1 MVAMLAHRG
10 PDGHGFYRDSR
21 AGLAHARLSLIDLA
35 GGFQPIHNHDR
46 SLWLT
51 FNGEIFNYK
60 ELRAELAALGHRFY
74 TQGDGEVIVHAFER
88 YGANAWRMLNGQFA
102 FALWDTRA
110 RCLWLVRDRMGVL
123 PLHYSVAGNH
133 LVFASEAKAIFAGGR
148 VRRDLDPRGI
158 AEAFTLWSTIAP
170 RTAFRDVRS
179 VRPATAL
186 CIDGNLRL
194 TEQRYWEPDP
204 HAAGRETTEQAAE
217 QLHEHLLRSV
227 RLRLRAD
234 VPVGSYVSGG
244 LDSSVLSAY
253 AKNEVGPSLE
263 TFGIRFADPRYD
275 ETAEQRQVAGHLGTR
290 HHEILCDG
298 AAIRG
303 AMADVVWHCEAPL
316 LRTSPIPMFL
326 LSKLVRDNGTKTVL
340 SGEGA
345 DELFAGYTIF
355 KEDQIRRFI
364 GRQPD
369 SAVRPALLSRIHHYV
384 GDARARATP
393 FWRDFFRR
401 NVDDPAHPFHS
412 HLIRWQN
419 NAWTLRLLAPEVQQA
434 ADLAATMER
443 LESNLPAGWQNW
455 DSLLRAQLTEIHGFM
470 SSYLLAS
477 QGDRVAMAHGVEV
490 RYPFL
495 DPDVIDF
502 AMTLPR
508 RHKLLGS
515 RDKIVLRRLAA
526 RLLPPAMAGRKKKP
540 FRAPIA
546 PVLFGTEAR
555 GAFDHILAAGGDG
568 LVDDAAVGRLITKVR
583 LHDGRAAGEREEMG
597 LIGVLTLRML
607 AQQYGPEFDARAEA
621 ARRRLEQSQV
631 HVLEDRVGEGV
642 RAAVGVI

>member
-10 PDGHGFYRDSR
+10 PDGHGFYRDER

-35 GGFQPIHNHDR
+35 GGFQPIHNQDR

-74 TQGDGEVIVHAFER
+74 TEGDGEVIVHAYER
-88 YGANAWRMLNGQFA
+88 YGTNAWRMLNGQFA

-110 RCLWLVRDRMGVL
+110 RCLWLVRDRVGIL
-123 PLHYSVAGNH
+123 PLHYAVVGEH
-133 LVFASEAKAIFAGGR
+133 LVFASEAKALFAGGR
-148 VRRDLDPRGI
+148 VQRDFDPRGI
-158 AEAFTLWSTIAP
+158 AEAFTLWSTLAP
-170 RTAFRDVRS
+170 RTVFRDVRA

-186 CIDGNLRL
+186 RIDGALNL
-194 TEQRYWEPDP
+194 TELRYWEPDP
-204 HAAGRETTEQAAE
+204 HAAADETSAQAVE
-217 QLHEHLLRSV
+217 RLHEQLLRSV

-244 LDSSVLSAY
+244 LDSSVLSTY
-253 AKNEVGPSLE
+253 AKQEFGPSLK

-275 ETAEQRQVAGHLGTR
+275 ETTEQHEVARHLGTR

-298 AAIRG
+298 DAIRG
-303 AMADVVWHCEAPL
+303 ALADVVWHCEAPL

-326 LSKLVRDNGTKTVL
+326 LSKLVRDSGTKTVL

-355 KEDQIRRFI
+355 KEDQIRRFAA
-364 GRQPD
+364 RLPA
-369 SAVRPALLSRIHHYV
+369 SSVRPALLNRIHHYV
-384 GDARARATP
+384 GDARVRATP
-393 FWRDFFRR
+393 FWQDFFRR
-401 NVDDPAHPFHS
+401 NVADTAHPFYS

-419 NAWTLRLLAPEVQQA
+419 NAWTLRLLSPEVQLA
-434 ADLAATMER
+434 ADLPATMER
-443 LESNLPAGWQNW
+443 LESSLPAGWQTW
-455 DSLLRAQLTEIHGFM
+455 DMLLRAQVTEIHSFL
-470 SSYLLAS
+470 SSYLLSS

-495 DPDVIDF
+495 DPDVIDL

-508 RHKLLGS
+508 RHKLLGL
-515 RDKIVLRRLAA
+515 RDKIVLRRLAQ
-526 RLLPPAMAGRKKKP
+526 RLLPPTVAGRKKKP

-546 PVLFGTEAR
+546 PVLFGKEA
-555 GAFDHILAAGGDG
+555 GTAFDALLAAGDDG
-568 LVDDAAVGRLITKVR
+568 LVDHPAARKLIAKVR

-597 LIGVLTLRML
+597 LIGILSLRML
-607 AQQYGPEFDARAEA
+607 AQQYGAAFPTRADD

-631 HVLEDRVGEGV
+631 HVLEDRISGDLRTPAGV
-642 RAAVGVI
+642 S